1 MATRLILDTDI
12 GTDVDDCLALAF
24 VLGSPEL
31 RLEGV
36 ACVYGDVLLR
46 ARMVLKLLGLA
57 GRTDVPVMLGAGRP
71 LLGLRPIYWPG
82 HEGGGLLDP
91 ADEAL
96 APASE
101 HAVDFIVRT
110 VMANP
115 GEIHLLA
122 IGPLTNVALAFGRE
136 PRLADRLGHL
146 TIMGGAVRGPGRL
159 RLPYAEHNV
168 ACDPEAAHV
177 VLSAGAPTTLV
188 PLDVTTRVEIRPA
201 DVARI
206 RATGTAFHQAVARQV
221 ELYPRFAET
230 GATFLH
236 DPLAA
241 AVVVRPD
248 LVELTAL
255 RVEVET
261 QGRLAAGMT
270 LAREPTTDVPATAR
284 VALAVNGTEAERF
297 VGERVASREAVTSN
311 GATVGEGTGVGGRPG
326 PGPVPAS

>member
-12 GTDVDDCLALAF
+12 GSDVDDCLALAF
-24 VLGSPEL
+24 ILGSPEL

-36 ACVYGDVLLR
+36 TCVYGDVSLR
-46 ARMVLKLLGLA
+46 ARMVLKLLHLA
-57 GRTDVPVMLGAGRP
+57 GRTDVPVMLGAGQP

-82 HEGGGLLDP
+82 HEGVGLLDP

-136 PRLADRLGHL
+136 PRLAERLAHL
-146 TIMGGAVRGPGRL
+146 TIMGGAVRGPDRL
-159 RLPYAEHNV
+159 RFPYAEHNI

-188 PLDVTTRVEIRPA
+188 PLDVTTRVEIRPE

-206 RATGTAFHQAVARQV
+206 RATGTPFHEAVARQV

-248 LVELTAL
+248 LVELAAL

-270 LAREPTTDVPATAR
+270 LAREPTAEAPATAR
-284 VALAVNGTEAERF
+284 VALGVDSAEAERF
-297 VGERVASREAVTSN
+297 VGERVASRA
-311 GATVGEGTGVGGRPG
+311 GATSDGAAAGAG
-326 PGPVPAS
+326 S